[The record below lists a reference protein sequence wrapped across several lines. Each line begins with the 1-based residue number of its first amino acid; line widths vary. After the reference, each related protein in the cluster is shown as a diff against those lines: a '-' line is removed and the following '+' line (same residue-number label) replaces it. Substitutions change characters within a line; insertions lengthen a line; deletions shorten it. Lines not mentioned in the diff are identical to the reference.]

1 MHCTFCQTTTH
12 GTQTC
17 NCEELLPFMRD
28 INTQVEYY
36 KTSPI
41 RDHPSPAEGF
51 QSILSRYSTGE
62 LKGLATKLG
71 VRRTSRLSRNMLKIH
86 ITRNAYFGNR
96 VTDVIPL
103 NEFILCDRFYL
114 NYLDMRISGETEE
127 AARTSLNVDHLFYGE
142 QVRTETR
149 EHNLACLRRFGV
161 NFTER
166 SPLFG
171 HVTQLIENN
180 TGGLEDFFGRDIFL
194 SDVFEYLPRVFQHF
208 SLQDEE
214 SAMAADAAAAEAE
227 TEDEDP
233 IHNLLE
239 DFEDEDEDNESEMED
254 GEIDEDQDQDTPP
267 TNYVFEDVVNSQK
280 LVIQC
285 NYDKTLTTNEEECAI
300 CCDNTCNSKLNCK
313 HEFCS
318 GCLRTSIH
326 IVLQDH
332 RKRASCPMC
341 RSEITSIVSN
351 DANDVVK
358 MTNMLTAA

>member
-1 MHCTFCQTTTH
+1 
-12 GTQTC
+12 
-17 NCEELLPFMRD
+17 MRD

-41 RDHPSPAEGF
+41 RNHLSPAEGF
-51 QSILSRYSTGE
+51 QSILSRYSTAE
-62 LKGLATKLG
+62 LKGLAIKLG
-71 VRRTSRLSRNMLKIH
+71 VRRTSRLSRKMLKIH
-86 ITRNAYFGNR
+86 IVRNAYYGNR

-114 NYLDMRISGETEE
+114 NYLDMRIAGQTEE
-127 AARTSLNVDHLFYGE
+127 AARTSFNVDHMFYGD

-161 NFTER
+161 NFTET

-180 TGGLEDFFGRDIFL
+180 TGGLDDFFGRDIFL
-194 SDVFEYLPRVFQHF
+194 SDGFEYLPRVFQHF
-208 SLQDEE
+208 SLQDEQ
-214 SAMAADAAAAEAE
+214 SAMAADASAAEA
-227 TEDEDP
+227 D
-233 IHNLLE
+233 
-239 DFEDEDEDNESEMED
+239 DNDDDESEMED
-254 GEIDEDQDQDTPP
+254 GEISEDDDQDDHEDITI
-267 TNYVFEDVVNSQK
+267 TNLVLEDVVNSQK

-285 NYDKTLTTNEEECAI
+285 NFDKTLTTTDEECAI
-300 CCDNTCNSKLNCK
+300 CCDNVCNSKLNCK

-326 IVLQDH
+326 FVLHDH

-358 MTNMLTAA
+358 ITNMLTAA

>member
-1 MHCTFCQTTTH
+1 
-12 GTQTC
+12 
-17 NCEELLPFMRD
+17 
-28 INTQVEYY
+28 
-36 KTSPI
+36 
-41 RDHPSPAEGF
+41 
-51 QSILSRYSTGE
+51 
-62 LKGLATKLG
+62 
-71 VRRTSRLSRNMLKIH
+71 MLKIH
-86 ITRNAYFGNR
+86 ITRNAYYGNR

-114 NYLDMRISGETEE
+114 NYLDMRIAGETEE
-127 AARTSLNVDHLFYGE
+127 AARTSLNVDHMLYGE

-194 SDVFEYLPRVFQHF
+194 SDVFEYLPRVFQYF

-227 TEDEDP
+227 AEDDDDA

-239 DFEDEDEDNESEMED
+239 DFEDEDNDEDNESEMED
-254 GEIDEDQDQDTPP
+254 GEIDEDQDTPH

-285 NYDKTLTTNEEECAI
+285 NYDKTLTTNNEECAI

-318 GCLRTSIH
+318 GWPCTSISIFLPGLSKSAFFSTSIH

>member
-1 MHCTFCQTTTH
+1 
-12 GTQTC
+12 
-17 NCEELLPFMRD
+17 MRD

-41 RDHPSPAEGF
+41 RNHLSPSEGF
-51 QSILSRYSTGE
+51 QSILSRYSTAE
-62 LKGLATKLG
+62 LKGLAIKLG
-71 VRRTSRLSRNMLKIH
+71 VRRTSRLSRNKLKIH
-86 ITRNAYFGNR
+86 IVRNAYYGNR

-114 NYLDMRISGETEE
+114 NYLDMRIAGQTEE
-127 AARTSLNVDHLFYGE
+127 AARISFNVDHMFYGD

-161 NFTER
+161 NFTET

-208 SLQDEE
+208 SLQDEQ
-214 SAMAADAAAAEAE
+214 SAMAADASAAEAE
-227 TEDEDP
+227 
-233 IHNLLE
+233 
-239 DFEDEDEDNESEMED
+239 DNDDDESEMED
-254 GEIDEDQDQDTPP
+254 GEIDEDEDEDDQDEDITI
-267 TNYVFEDVVNSQK
+267 TNLVLEDVVNSQK

-285 NYDKTLTTNEEECAI
+285 NFDKTLTTTDDECAI
-300 CCDNTCNSKLNCK
+300 CCDNVCNSKLNCK

-326 IVLQDH
+326 FVLHDH

-358 MTNMLTAA
+358 ITNMLTAA

>member
-1 MHCTFCQTTTH
+1 MHYTFCQTTTH
-12 GTQTC
+12 GTQNC

-41 RDHPSPAEGF
+41 RNHLSPAEGF
-51 QSILSRYSTGE
+51 QSILSRYSTAE
-62 LKGLATKLG
+62 LKGLAIKLG
-71 VRRTSRLSRNMLKIH
+71 VRRTSRLSRKMLKIH
-86 ITRNAYFGNR
+86 IVRNAYYGNR

-114 NYLDMRISGETEE
+114 NYLDMRIAGQTEE
-127 AARTSLNVDHLFYGE
+127 AARISFNVDHMFYGD

-161 NFTER
+161 NFTET

-208 SLQDEE
+208 SLQDEQ
-214 SAMAADAAAAEAE
+214 SAMAADASAAEA
-227 TEDEDP
+227 DD
-233 IHNLLE
+233 
-239 DFEDEDEDNESEMED
+239 DESEMED
-254 GEIDEDQDQDTPP
+254 GEISEADDDDESEMEDGEIGEDDDQDDREDI
-267 TNYVFEDVVNSQK
+267 TNLVLEDVVNSQK

-285 NYDKTLTTNEEECAI
+285 NFDKTLTTTDEECAI
-300 CCDNTCNSKLNCK
+300 CCDNVCNSKLNCK

-326 IVLQDH
+326 FVLHDH

-358 MTNMLTAA
+358 ITNMLTAA

>member
-12 GTQTC
+12 GTQNC

-41 RDHPSPAEGF
+41 RNHLSPAEGF

-71 VRRTSRLSRNMLKIH
+71 VRRTSRLSRKMLKIH
-86 ITRNAYFGNR
+86 IVRNAYYGNR

-114 NYLDMRISGETEE
+114 NYLDMRIAGETED
-127 AARTSLNVDHLFYGE
+127 AARTSFNVDHMFYGD

-149 EHNLACLRRFGV
+149 EHNLVCLRRFGV
-161 NFTER
+161 NFTET

-171 HVTQLIENN
+171 HVTQLIENGPGN
-180 TGGLEDFFGRDIFL
+180 LEDFFGRDIFL
-194 SDVFEYLPRVFQHF
+194 SDVFEYLPRVFQYF
-208 SLQDEE
+208 SLQDEQ
-214 SAMAADAAAAEAE
+214 SAMAADA
-227 TEDEDP
+227 ED
-233 IHNLLE
+233 
-239 DFEDEDEDNESEMED
+239 ESEMED
-254 GEIDEDQDQDTPP
+254 GEIDEDEDDQDDT
-267 TNYVFEDVVNSQK
+267 TNLVLEDVVNSQK

-285 NYDKTLTTNEEECAI
+285 NFDKTLTTTDDECAI
-300 CCDNTCNSKLNCK
+300 CCDKICNSKLNCN

-326 IVLQDH
+326 FVLHDH
-332 RKRASCPMC
+332 RKRAACPMC
-341 RSEITSIVSN
+341 RSEITCIVSN
-351 DANDVVK
+351 DANDIVK